1 MLSFLY
7 HDSSFPSDL
16 NTLLES
22 TMRMCIRPNND
33 SDHIFISLALRDRDS
48 QKRESSNPAEEI
60 QGVGKE
66 AISNLNAKLD
76 DFLSMYADMDDEDDE
91 AENQQEMIEEKEKDS
106 FFTTIGNPFTCAL
119 CHGSETAGSRNTPL
133 LLCHY
138 DKSQVNSMFLR
149 LFDYYL

>member
-22 TMRMCIRPNND
+22 TMKMCIRPDND
-33 SDHIFISLALRDRDS
+33 SDNTFVTLALRERES
-48 QKRESSNPAEEI
+48 QKRESSNPVEEI
-60 QGVGKE
+60 QGAGKE

-76 DFLSMYADMDDEDDE
+76 DFLSMYADEDDDEE
-91 AENQQEMIEEKEKDS
+91 EEENHQEMIEEKEKDMI
-106 FFTTIGNPFTCAL
+106 FTTISSSFTCAL

-149 LFDYYL
+149 LYYYYL